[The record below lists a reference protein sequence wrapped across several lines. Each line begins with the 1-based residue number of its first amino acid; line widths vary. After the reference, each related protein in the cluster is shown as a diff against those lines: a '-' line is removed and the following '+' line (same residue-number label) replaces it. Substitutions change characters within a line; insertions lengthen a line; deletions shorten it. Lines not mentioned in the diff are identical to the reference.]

1 MTAMLRSGHAAM
13 SVLAACAL
21 QLSVSLAPVSAS
33 AQIDTSDATFNE
45 AIQAVKDKDFRH
57 AVKLFSIQAESNQ
70 HDAQYN
76 LALLLE
82 AGKGVPQDFV
92 AALTWAWA
100 AQLGG
105 NEAAVELADDLAGYL
120 PEGAITTVR
129 EAVGARLQQRIDS
142 GDAMAIP
149 QFAIYHVELLEE
161 PDYETAYIWF
171 SIAVALGLEGTLE
184 ARDEARENVE
194 DERIVELQR
203 DAGTIYEGLNV
214 KLD

>member
-1 MTAMLRSGHAAM
+1 M

-194 DERIVELQR
+194 DERLVELQR
-203 DAGTIYEGLNV
+203 EAGTIYEGLNV

>member
-1 MTAMLRSGHAAM
+1 M

-21 QLSVSLAPVSAS
+21 QLSVSLAPLSAS

-194 DERIVELQR
+194 DERLVELQR
-203 DAGTIYEGLNV
+203 EAGTIYEGLND

>member
-1 MTAMLRSGHAAM
+1 MLRPGHAAM

-21 QLSVSLAPVSAS
+21 QLSITLAPMPAS
-33 AQIDTSDATFNE
+33 AQIDSSDATFNE

-82 AGKGVPQDFV
+82 AGKGVPQDFL

-105 NEAAVELADDLAGYL
+105 IEAAAELADDLAGYL
-120 PEGAITTVR
+120 PEDAIATVR
-129 EAVGARLQQRIDS
+129 EAVGARLQQRIDG

-149 QFAIYHVELLEE
+149 QFAVYHVELLEE

-171 SIAVALGLEGTLE
+171 SIGAALGLEGALA

-203 DAGTIYEGLNV
+203 EAGTIYEGLNV

>member
-1 MTAMLRSGHAAM
+1 MLRSGHAAM

-203 DAGTIYEGLNV
+203 EAGTIYEGLNV